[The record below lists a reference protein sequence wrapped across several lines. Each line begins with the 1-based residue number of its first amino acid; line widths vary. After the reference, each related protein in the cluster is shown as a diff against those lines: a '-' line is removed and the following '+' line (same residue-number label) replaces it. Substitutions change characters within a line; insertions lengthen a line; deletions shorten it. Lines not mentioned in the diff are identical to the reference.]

1 MTSQHSTAQPVVV
14 TPVQVFMVPSNT
26 KLDRNTMKHILRM
39 GHSRVP
45 VHEPGDRYGPAL
57 AA

>member
-1 MTSQHSTAQPVVV
+1 ML
-14 TPVQVFMVPSNT
+14 PSNT

-45 VHEPGDRYGPAL
+45 VHEPGNR
-57 AA
+57 